1 MTAAKKTALLLLAL
15 LALGALGWYAIAQVQ
30 RRGDGALR
38 LSGNIEATEVGI
50 SFKIPGRVIR
60 RLVDEGDKVHKD
72 QLIAVLDTADLEAQA
87 ALRRAELALAQ
98 AALDELNA
106 GSRPQEIDA
115 AEANMAAAL
124 VEKNRLR
131 TELGR
136 SRRLFEGKMISQEE
150 YDRAAAAAGV
160 AADRYRQASEQF
172 KLVKAGPRKEQI
184 QQGRAPSSR
193 RRPRSAS
200 PRCNWAMPRSA
211 RPWTASCSPRTS
223 SRGNTWPRARPWS
236 RSPTW

>member
-1 MTAAKKTALLLLAL
+1 MTAAKKIALLLLAL
-15 LALGALGWYAIAQVQ
+15 LALGALGWYAVKHFQP
-30 RRGDGALR
+30 RGDDALR
-38 LSGNIEATEVGI
+38 VSGNIEATEVGI
-50 SFKIPGRVIR
+50 SFKISGRVMR
-60 RLVDEGDKVHKD
+60 RLVDEGDKVHKN

-87 ALRRAELALAQ
+87 AVRAELALAR
-98 AALDELNA
+98 AAMDELNA

-115 AEANMAAAL
+115 AKANMAATL
-124 VEKNRLR
+124 VEKNRLQ

-172 KLVKAGPRKEQI
+172 KLVKAGPRKEAI
-184 QQGRAPSSR
+184 QQGRAR
-193 RRPRSAS
+193 VEQAEAASAS

-211 RPWTASCSPRTS
+211 RPWTASRSPRTS
-223 SRGNTWPRARPWS
+223 RRGNTWPPARPWL